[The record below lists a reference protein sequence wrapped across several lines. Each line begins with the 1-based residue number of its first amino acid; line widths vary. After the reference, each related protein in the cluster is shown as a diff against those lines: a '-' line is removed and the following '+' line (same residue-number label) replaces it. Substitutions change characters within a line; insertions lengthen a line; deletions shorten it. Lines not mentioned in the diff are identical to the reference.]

1 MRFNRKPFA
10 VHILMLVFSL
20 LGASNLALAAEGRQ
34 KAKPEPIPKTKPAG
48 MNNAQLDALIRRI
61 DKTAEGRPGY
71 WKLNIEGHLVVV
83 ITDEKADRMR
93 IISAVA
99 KAEEVSVETLQ
110 RLMQANFD
118 SALDARYSIAKGAV
132 WSVFIHP
139 LAALS
144 DTEFLSGMGQVIN
157 LGLTYGTTFSSGALI
172 FNGGDTAVEQ
182 QRRELIDRLL
192 KKGLAI

>member
-1 MRFNRKPFA
+1 MKPKQMPFLA
-10 VHILMLVFSL
+10 LLISL
-20 LGASNLALAAEGRQ
+20 FLLFGIGHSALAAEARQ
-34 KAKPEPIPKTKPAG
+34 KSKPEAFPKAKPAG

-93 IISAVA
+93 IVSAVA
-99 KAEEVSVETLQ
+99 KADDVSLETMQ

-144 DTEFLSGMGQVIN
+144 DAEFLSGMGQVIN

-172 FNGGDTAVEQ
+172 FNGGDTAPDL

>member
-1 MRFNRKPFA
+1 MKPQPTPFSTLLMFVLLFLGVSSLTFAADERKK
-10 VHILMLVFSL
+10 S
-20 LGASNLALAAEGRQ
+20 
-34 KAKPEPIPKTKPAG
+34 KPEVIPKTKPAG

-61 DKTAEGRPGY
+61 DKTAEGRPGH

-93 IISAVA
+93 IVSALA
-99 KAEEVSVETLQ
+99 KAEDMSLETMQ

-118 SALDARYSIAKGAV
+118 STLDARYSIAKGAV

-144 DTEFLSGMGQVIN
+144 DAEFLSGMGQVIN
-157 LGLTYGTTFSSGALI
+157 LGLTYGTTYSSGAMI
-172 FNGGDTAVEQ
+172 FNGGDTAGNL

>member
-1 MRFNRKPFA
+1 MKPQPTPFFTLLMFVLLFLGVSSLTFA
-10 VHILMLVFSL
+10 
-20 LGASNLALAAEGRQ
+20 ADERQ
-34 KAKPEPIPKTKPAG
+34 KSKPEVIPKTKPAG

-61 DKTAEGRPGY
+61 DKTAEGRPGH

-93 IISAVA
+93 IVSALA
-99 KAEEVSVETLQ
+99 KAEDMSLETMQ

-118 SALDARYSIAKGAV
+118 STLDARYSIAKGAV

-144 DTEFLSGMGQVIN
+144 DAEFLSGMGQVIN
-157 LGLTYGTTFSSGALI
+157 LGLTYGTTYSSGALI
-172 FNGGDTAVEQ
+172 FNGGDTAGNL

>member
-1 MRFNRKPFA
+1 MKPQS
-10 VHILMLVFSL
+10 MPFSAL
-20 LGASNLALAAEGRQ
+20 LLFVLLFLGASSPTVAAEGRQ
-34 KAKPEPIPKTKPAG
+34 KSKPEAIPKTKSAG

-61 DKTAEGRPGY
+61 DKTAEGRAGY

-93 IISAVA
+93 IVSAVA
-99 KAEEVSVETLQ
+99 KADEVGLETMQ

-144 DTEFLSGMGQVIN
+144 DAEFLSGMGH

>member
-1 MRFNRKPFA
+1 
-10 VHILMLVFSL
+10 
-20 LGASNLALAAEGRQ
+20 
-34 KAKPEPIPKTKPAG
+34 

-83 ITDEKADRMR
+83 ITDGKADRMR

-99 KAEEVSVETLQ
+99 KAEDVSVETMQ

-118 SALDARYSIAKGAV
+118 SASIAKGAV

-144 DTEFLSGMGQVIN
+144 DAKFLSGMGQVIN
-157 LGLTYGTTFSSGALI
+157 LGVTYGTTFSSGALI
-172 FNGGDTAVEQ
+172 FNGGDTAADL

>member
-1 MRFNRKPFA
+1 MKSQSMPFSA
-10 VHILMLVFSL
+10 LLLLVL
-20 LGASNLALAAEGRQ
+20 LFFGANNLALAAEGRQ
-34 KAKPEPIPKTKPAG
+34 KSKPEAAPKTKAAG

-61 DKTAEGRPGY
+61 DKKAEGRAGY
-71 WKLNIEGHLVVV
+71 WKLNIEGHLVAV

-93 IISAVA
+93 IVSAVA
-99 KAEEVSVETLQ
+99 KADDVSLETMQ

-144 DTEFLSGMGQVIN
+144 DAEFLSGMGQVIN
-157 LGLTYGTTFSSGALI
+157 LGLTYGTTFSSGAII